1 LLFSFVNNVSKRR
14 SVSSARQYPGLL
26 AKLHI
31 LLATSLVR
39 VVVSVQPVNGRLDWQ
54 SIIIKS
60 LIQRYF

>member
-1 LLFSFVNNVSKRR
+1 MSVNGVQCLLQGSI
-14 SVSSARQYPGLL
+14 QGLL